1 MKTRNESTKRALLV
15 IMFFIVFGGILH
27 AQTKTIKILAI
38 GNSFSEDAIENYLYE
53 LGAAENI
60 NFIIGNAYI
69 GGCSLERHYYNSQSN
84 EAAYAFRKIVKGVKS
99 THPERTLESCIT
111 DESWDYISVQQ
122 VSGNSG
128 IYYTYFPY
136 LTELLAYVKGKATN
150 KNVKYMLHRTWAYA
164 QTSTHGDFVKY
175 DKNQEMMYS
184 AIVDATNK
192 VKADVIDISF
202 IIPAGTAIQN
212 GRSSP
217 IADNF
222 CRDGYHLDLN
232 IGRYTAACTWFEK
245 ITGIIVVGNAAI
257 PANISVFEAKVA
269 QNAAHFA
276 VLKPNEVTSMK
287 EFKGEEMKDVAYQMS
302 IAAQNY

>member
-1 MKTRNESTKRALLV
+1 MKTQNEIAKRTLLV
-15 IMFFIVFGGILH
+15 ILLFIVLGGVLQ
-27 AQTKTIKILAI
+27 AQTKIIKILAI

-69 GGCSLERHYYNSQSN
+69 GGCSLERHYNNSQSN
-84 EAAYAFRKIVKGVKS
+84 EAAYAFRKIVNGVK
-99 THPERTLESCIT
+99 TTQPEKTLESCIT

-136 LTELLAYVKGKATN
+136 LTNLLAYVKGKATN
-150 KNVKYMLHRTWAYA
+150 KNVKFMLHRTWAYA

-175 DKNQEMMYS
+175 DRNQLMMYA

-212 GRSSP
+212 GRSSS
-217 IADNF
+217 IGDNF
-222 CRDGYHLDLN
+222 CRDGYHLELN

-245 ITGIIVVGNAAI
+245 ITGINVVGNTAI
-257 PANISVFEAKVA
+257 PATISAFEVKVA
-269 QNAAHFA
+269 QNAAHSA
-276 VLKPNEVTSMK
+276 VLKPNEITSMK
-287 EFKGEEMKDVAYQMS
+287 ELKDGELKDVALLK
-302 IAAQNY
+302 

>member
-1 MKTRNESTKRALLV
+1 MKTQHENANRTLLV
-15 IMFFIVFGGILH
+15 ILLFIVLGGVLH

-38 GNSFSEDAIENYLYE
+38 GNSFSDDAIENYLYE

-60 NFIIGNAYI
+60 NFVIGNAYI
-69 GGCSLERHYYNSQSN
+69 GGCSLERHYNNSKSN
-84 EAAYAFRKIVKGVKS
+84 EAAYGYRKIVNGVK
-99 THPERTLESCIT
+99 TTQPEKTLESCIA

-136 LTELLAYVKGKATN
+136 INDLLAYVKAKATN
-150 KNVKYMLHRTWAYA
+150 KNVQYMLHRTWAYA

-175 DKNQEMMYS
+175 DKNQQAMYE
-184 AIVDATNK
+184 AIVDATNR
-192 VKADVIDISF
+192 VKAEVIDLAF

-212 GRSSP
+212 GRSSS
-217 IADNF
+217 IGDNF

-232 IGRYTAACTWFEK
+232 VGRYTAACTWFEK
-245 ITGIIVVGNAAI
+245 ITGINVVGNTAI
-257 PANISVFEAKVA
+257 PVNISAFEAKIA

-287 EFKGEEMKDVAYQMS
+287 EFKNEELKDVALQIS
-302 IAAQNY
+302 NTGK

>member
-1 MKTRNESTKRALLV
+1 MKTQNEIAKRTLLV
-15 IMFFIVFGGILH
+15 ILLFIVLGGVLQ
-27 AQTKTIKILAI
+27 AQTKIIKILAI

-69 GGCSLERHYYNSQSN
+69 GGCSLERHYNNSQSN
-84 EAAYAFRKIVKGVKS
+84 EAAYAFRKIVNGVK
-99 THPERTLESCIT
+99 TTQPEKTLESCIT

-136 LTELLAYVKGKATN
+136 LTNLLAYVKGKATN
-150 KNVKYMLHRTWAYA
+150 KNVKFMLHRTWAYA

-175 DKNQEMMYS
+175 DRNQLMMYA

-212 GRSSP
+212 GRSSS
-217 IADNF
+217 IGDNF
-222 CRDGYHLDLN
+222 CRDGYHLELN

-245 ITGIIVVGNAAI
+245 ITGINVVGNTAI
-257 PANISVFEAKVA
+257 PATISAFEAKVA
-269 QNAAHFA
+269 QNAAHSA
-276 VLKPNEVTSMK
+276 VLKPNEITSMK
-287 EFKGEEMKDVAYQMS
+287 EFKDGELKDVALLK
-302 IAAQNY
+302 